1 MRGMVMSA
9 SSPWEPRLL
18 SSAPA
23 CQANARWLGAA
34 GFAVRRSNDPVDPS
48 MPPHPS
54 LRFLAPAIDIVSGL
68 ACLVVWIAP
77 LAFGA
82 DAVKT
87 VVAMM
92 VMEFV
97 LVHGAGFFAV
107 IPSMADMK
115 RWQRAAATLGL
126 AAFYLLFVLAICLG
140 FGQWWPLLVFAWLVG
155 GKLLWIAGG
164 KVADEREVHR
174 QVGTWA
180 FSVVVYM
187 AAVFGGVMLPLPYL
201 GLAPEVVAGLQ
212 LPGGGEWI
220 ERPHTAVAGMAF
232 YFLALAAFKALLA
245 RRRG

>member
-1 MRGMVMSA
+1 MR
-9 SSPWEPRLL
+9 
-18 SSAPA
+18 
-23 CQANARWLGAA
+23 
-34 GFAVRRSNDPVDPS
+34 
-48 MPPHPS
+48 PHPP
-54 LRFLAPAIDIVSGL
+54 LRLLAPAVDIVSGL
-68 ACLVVWIAP
+68 ACLVVWAAP

-87 VVAMM
+87 VIAMM

-107 IPSMADMK
+107 VPSMAGRR

-140 FGQWWPLLVFAWLVG
+140 FGQWWPLPVFAWLVG
-155 GKLLWIAGG
+155 GKLLWIAS
-164 KVADEREVHR
+164 DEAGDARETDR

-180 FSVVVYM
+180 FSVVAYL
-187 AAVFGGVMLPLPYL
+187 AAVFGGVVLPLPPL
-201 GLAPEVVAGLQ
+201 GLTPEVVAGLR

-220 ERPHTAVAGMAF
+220 ERPQTAVAGMAF
-232 YFLALAAFKALLA
+232 YFFALAAFKALLL

>member
-1 MRGMVMSA
+1 
-9 SSPWEPRLL
+9 
-18 SSAPA
+18 
-23 CQANARWLGAA
+23 
-34 GFAVRRSNDPVDPS
+34 
-48 MPPHPS
+48 MPPHPP
-54 LRFLAPAIDIVSGL
+54 LRFLALAIDVVSGL
-68 ACLVVWIAP
+68 ACMVVWIAP
-77 LAFGA
+77 LAFGP

-97 LVHGAGFFAV
+97 LVHGAGFFAT
-107 IPSMADMK
+107 IPAMAGDR

-164 KVADEREVHR
+164 KAADEREMHR

-180 FSVVVYM
+180 FSVVAYL
-187 AAVFGGVMLPLPYL
+187 AAVFGAVVLPLPRL
-201 GLAPEVVAGLQ
+201 GLTPAVVAGLQ
-212 LPGGGEWI
+212 LPGGGEWV

-232 YFLALAAFKALLA
+232 YFFALAAFKVLLA
-245 RRRG
+245 RRHG